1 MIYYLKT
8 AFYYYWKYVYNSRKH
23 EKVLLNNLI
32 RNVTKVENI
41 EKEIAG
47 KNEIKVMLCDK
58 KWKKIEN
65 KLNPVSLIFP
75 RGGGE
80 TFLLRKIC
88 CFLLLLFY
96 LSFSLFYFFSLFF
109 VCVCVITFCG
119 SFIILF
125 WCYLIKNEINIT
137 KKIKLVVIKKSLIY
151 YKCCNR
157 FIMWLK
163 IKKYITEILFIGHF
177 MKLIWIIFLA
187 SQVQQEM
194 LVLGLGSRLV
204 SQIPL

>member
-1 MIYYLKT
+1 MPFLSPQT
-8 AFYYYWKYVYNSRKH
+8 AFLGFTITYCNDILPKNRILLLFKIYVYNSRKH

-32 RNVTKVENI
+32 RNVTKVKNI
-41 EKEIAG
+41 ENEIAG
-47 KNEIKVMLCDK
+47 NNEIKVMLCDK

-65 KLNPVSLIFP
+65 KLNPVSLIYP

-125 WCYLIKNEINIT
+125 
-137 KKIKLVVIKKSLIY
+137 
-151 YKCCNR
+151 
-157 FIMWLK
+157 
-163 IKKYITEILFIGHF
+163 
-177 MKLIWIIFLA
+177 
-187 SQVQQEM
+187 
-194 LVLGLGSRLV
+194 
-204 SQIPL
+204 